1 VAQAIVLVATIA
13 AIAAVLSVSARD
25 RRLPRAFA
33 AAWAGC
39 AVLVASSYHWELE
52 RRNAAYDYAGLHE
65 RMKPLLRESPVVAT
79 VGLAD
84 MPLSFYLRRTVV
96 PAGTAQSLREV
107 VGGASPAVAIVTD
120 RALTS
125 LEDGD
130 AYTVLMRD
138 RLALRAIVVV
148 AYRATASTRP

>member
-1 VAQAIVLVATIA
+1 VLVATIA
-13 AIAAVLSVSARD
+13 AIVAVLSLSAREQ
-25 RRLPRAFA
+25 RLPRAFA
-33 AAWAGC
+33 AAGVGC
-39 AVLVASSYHWELE
+39 AVLVVSSYHWELE
-52 RRNAAYDYAGLHE
+52 RRNAAYDYAGLNE
-65 RMKPLLRESPVVAT
+65 RMKPLLREAPIVAT

-96 PAGTAQSLREV
+96 PAGTAQNLREV

-125 LEDGD
+125 LEDGG

-138 RLALRAIVVV
+138 RLALRPILVV
-148 AYRATASTRP
+148 AYRATTPTRP